1 MWSLP
6 EIEHLIGSAVIEIL
20 NFRQQQKIVLLYIL
34 GFYVF
39 FILRLYEF
47 TIILQADQLHSI
59 ALKFTF
65 FISISHSLSVCLSFC
80 VFVRICVSVSLAEN

>member
-1 MWSLP
+1 MS
-6 EIEHLIGSAVIEIL
+6 V
-20 NFRQQQKIVLLYIL
+20 NFYFK
-34 GFYVF
+34 FYV

-47 TIILQADQLHSI
+47 TIILQADQPHSI

-65 FISISHSLSVCLSFC
+65 FISLSHSLSECLSFC